1 MTSPNNH
8 VVCIYHDHCLDG
20 IAAAWVVW
28 RHFKNLGLEITL
40 IPGVYNKPLP
50 EGLAGKTVFV
60 VDFSFDREKTEW
72 LIENTNLVLLDHHKS
87 AKKALQGL
95 CEVDLTYSG
104 AMLAWRYF
112 NPNTPA
118 PEAIRYV
125 EDNDLWKFTYPSTKA
140 WVTAAFSYPLTVE
153 IFDSLVNRDPLDM
166 VAEGETLLRK
176 QRQDIKRILHNTR
189 TMIVFGM
196 EVPVINANIMF
207 TSDLGDA
214 LYHVY
219 PLVVI
224 YSDQA
229 DGRKFSFRSKKV
241 TGYPVN
247 EIAEYF
253 GGGGHGEAASFTLP
267 FSDKRFAKSHMML
280 NRSIWDCVKLYFKNL
295 F

>member
-1 MTSPNNH
+1 MTLPDNH

-118 PEAIRYV
+118 PEGIRYV

-140 WVTAAFSYPLTVE
+140 WVCAAFSYPLTVDV
-153 IFDSLVNRDPLDM
+153 FDSLVNRDPLDM

-176 QRQDIKRILHNTR
+176 QRQDVKRVMDNTR

-207 TSDLGDA
+207 
-214 LYHVY
+214 
-219 PLVVI
+219 
-224 YSDQA
+224 
-229 DGRKFSFRSKKV
+229 SFRSKKG

-267 FSDKRFAKSHMML
+267 FSDKRFAKSHLML